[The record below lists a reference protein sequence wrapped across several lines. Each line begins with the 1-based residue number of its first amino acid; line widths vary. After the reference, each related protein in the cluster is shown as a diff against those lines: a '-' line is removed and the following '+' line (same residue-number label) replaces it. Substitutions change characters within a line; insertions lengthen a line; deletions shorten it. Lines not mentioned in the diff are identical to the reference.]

1 MDKTT
6 LSVEY
11 AEVVQNVGTFYSCT
25 ISAQKLLEICQFDF
39 RQIKENNGVKQF
51 LGIQRP
57 LSDERVREIRR
68 YIATDDG
75 CFPTSI
81 VISVDERCAS
91 FQEKDGKKLLVIR
104 PYEDQIDK
112 QIIIPF
118 RGVATIID
126 GQHRLKAFEGTQI
139 DWDLTVNIFIGAD
152 EGTQA
157 MIFSKVNLAQTKVNK
172 SIVYDLF
179 SLDKGRSPE
188 KTSHE
193 IVVNLNDMP
202 ESPFNGLIK
211 RLGSATDGVFGETL
225 SQATVV
231 KGILPYITNDPLTDR
246 DIGRRIGVWPDRGVK
261 DFEKRIFYPFFRQK
275 EDHKILAILINYFG
289 ALEERWPDAWAS
301 NGRGA
306 ILTRTNG
313 FNASVRFLR
322 DAYLYLTT
330 KPEVPGKG
338 DFLQIF
344 KKSNLQGSDFNT
356 ENFPPGSSGAS
367 ALYKRFSELIDTE
380 NEYRLPLG

>member
-6 LSVEY
+6 LSLEY
-11 AEVVQNVGTFYSCT
+11 TEVAQNVGTFYSCT
-25 ISAQKLLEICQFDF
+25 VSAQRLLEICQFDF
-39 RQIKENNGVKQF
+39 RQIKENNGVKEF

-57 LSDERVREIRR
+57 LKEDRVKEIRK
-68 YIATDDG
+68 YIATEDA

-91 FQEKDGKKLLVIR
+91 FGEKDGRKLLVIR
-104 PYEDQIDK
+104 PYEDPVDPR
-112 QIIIPF
+112 IIIPF

-126 GQHRLKAFEGTQI
+126 GQHRLKAFEGTPI
-139 DWDLTVNIFIGAD
+139 DWDLPVNIFVGAD

-231 KGILPYITNDPLTDR
+231 KGILPYITNDPLIDR
-246 DIGRRIGVWPDRGVK
+246 DIGRRIGVWPDRGPK

-289 ALEERWPDAWAS
+289 AIKECWPDAWAS
-301 NGRGA
+301 NGKGA

-313 FNASVRFLR
+313 FNASMRFLR
-322 DAYLYLTT
+322 DAYLHLTT
-330 KPEVPGKG
+330 KPSVPDKG
-338 DFLQIF
+338 EFLSIF
-344 KKSNLQGSDFNT
+344 KRSKLKDQDFNT

-367 ALYKRFSELIDTE
+367 ALYKRFFDLIETGGTAS
-380 NEYRLPLG
+380 LPLE